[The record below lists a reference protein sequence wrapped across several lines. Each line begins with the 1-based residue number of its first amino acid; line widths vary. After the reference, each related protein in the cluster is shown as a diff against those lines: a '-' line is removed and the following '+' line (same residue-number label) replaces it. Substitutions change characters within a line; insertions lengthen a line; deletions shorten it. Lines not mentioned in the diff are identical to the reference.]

1 MSVRSD
7 SMTSSVSL
15 EPTGEALKFTW
26 QDGYVRAQVTVLTG
40 HAMLVLRFG

>member
-1 MSVRSD
+1 MLNV
-7 SMTSSVSL
+7 
-15 EPTGEALKFTW
+15 TW